1 MLDRIDNWTAHSSKD
16 TALEINEILNKHTR
30 TGRPLGDESFIRQL
44 EVVTGL
50 RLMPQKPG
58 PKI

>member
-1 MLDRIDNWTAHSSKD
+1 MLDRIDDWTSYFSKD
-16 TALEINEILNKHTR
+16 DTAQVINEKLNKHTR
-30 TGRPLGDESFIRQL
+30 TGRPLIRQL

-58 PKI
+58 PKG